1 MDKTELKQAEAAR
14 LGTLGYANGII
25 ETVHDPMLVLDDRLR
40 VQSANHAFYQTF
52 RMSPEATAGCLLF
65 ELHDGHWNIPR
76 LRTLLEDVLPQHSRL
91 DALEVEHHFPDIG
104 RKAMLLNAR
113 KIQQE
118 NAAAIVLAIKDVTE
132 RDRVPGAVTPCQ
144 QPDHLHAVLDAV
156 PVAVAI
162 IAAASGRFSFVN
174 RRAVELYGCD
184 FMGMDLDAH
193 LARVQALRL
202 DGTPFPSEALPVT
215 RALHRRETVLGED
228 MLIHR
233 IDGKRVPVAVSCA
246 PLCDGQ
252 GDIDAAIAVFDDISA
267 RRHMERS
274 LVALNHNLEQRA
286 AERTAEVQ
294 RQADQLRTLAS
305 QLSQAEQ
312 RERKRLAKVL
322 HDHVQQLIVGAR
334 MHVGRL
340 KQDKPGEQRRPIAE
354 HIEAMLS
361 EALEASRS
369 LAVELSPP
377 VLDDAGLIEAL
388 HWLASRMQEQ
398 HALKVRVRADATA
411 EPLRADVRFLLF
423 ECIRELLLNVVKHAQ
438 VGEAEV
444 GLMRS
449 ADAEITAV
457 VRDKGKGFDTGIL
470 KQRRLDTMS
479 FGLSSMQTRLAHLG
493 GRIDIASAPEHGTR
507 VTLVVAVAVEP
518 SADSPRQLGDA
529 QRHHGRP
536 DC

>member
-1 MDKTELKQAEAAR
+1 MDKTELKQAAAMR
-14 LGTLGYANGII
+14 LGTLDYANGII
-25 ETVHDPMLVLDDRLR
+25 ETVHDPMLVLDDHLR

-52 RMSPEATAGCLLF
+52 RVSPEATAGRLLF

-76 LRTLLEDVLPQHSRL
+76 LRTLLEDVLPQHNRIE
-91 DALEVEHHFPDIG
+91 ALEVEHHFPAIG
-104 RKAMLLNAR
+104 RKAMLLNAH

-132 RDRVPGAVTPCQ
+132 RDRLPGVMITPQ
-144 QPDHLHAVLDAV
+144 QPHQMHAVLDAV

-184 FMGMDLDAH
+184 LLGTDLDTH
-193 LARVQALRL
+193 LARVQALRP

-215 RALHRRETVLGED
+215 RALRRRETVLGED
-228 MLIHR
+228 MLIHHV
-233 IDGKRVPVAVSCA
+233 DGKRVPVAVSCV
-246 PLCDGQ
+246 PLCDGH
-252 GDIDAAIAVFDDISA
+252 GHIDAAIAIFDDISG
-267 RRHMERS
+267 RRHMEHS
-274 LVALNHNLEQRA
+274 LVALNQSLEQQA
-286 AERTAEVQ
+286 AERTTEAQ
-294 RQADQLRTLAS
+294 RQADQLRALAS

-312 RERKRLAKVL
+312 HERKRLAKVL

-334 MHVGRL
+334 MQVGRL
-340 KQDKPGEQRRPIAE
+340 KQDKPCEARAPIAE

-377 VLDDAGLIEAL
+377 VLDDAGLVEAL

-398 HALKVRVRADATA
+398 HALKVRVQADAAA

-457 VRDKGKGFDTGIL
+457 VRDKGKGFDTGVL

-479 FGLSSMQTRLAHLG
+479 FGLFSMQTRLAHLG
-493 GRIDIASAPEHGTR
+493 GRIDIDSAPERGTR